1 MLRQIQDQIADAVS
15 IRKNFERILDIQES
29 FQSGMIEY
37 DSVVDDL
44 ASPGRVL
51 LKEGDLKKVGKKS
64 NKIFRFW
71 LFNDMLI

>member
-44 ASPGRVL
+44 ASPA
-51 LKEGDLKKVGKKS
+51 ECC
-64 NKIFRFW
+64 
-71 LFNDMLI
+71 